1 MHYFEGVT
9 GMYSS
14 DVLVDHLLKIFKFQL
29 STVQDK
35 MFITY
40 VD

>member
-1 MHYFEGVT
+1 MHYFEGVS

-14 DVLVDHLLKIFKFQL
+14 DFLVDHLLKIFKFQL